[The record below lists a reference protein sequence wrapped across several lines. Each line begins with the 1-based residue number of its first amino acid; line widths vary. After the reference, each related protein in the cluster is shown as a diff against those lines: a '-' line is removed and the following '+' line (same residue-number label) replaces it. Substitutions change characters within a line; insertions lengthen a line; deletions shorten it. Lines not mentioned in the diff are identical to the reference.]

1 VNKRQRHRAILDLV
15 QAQVIASQEELRSL
29 LKDRGWAVTQSTL
42 SRDLRE
48 LRLARIPT
56 PDGPRYASS
65 DTYVAAEQRAV
76 VEDVLPQFFAT
87 LEGVGE
93 LIVVK
98 TLAGGAQPVAE
109 AIDAAGWPEIIGTLG
124 GENTIL
130 IVCRSAAAR
139 ERVEKKI
146 QKAANA

>member
-1 VNKRQRHRAILDLV
+1 VNKRQRHRTILDLV

-29 LKDRGWAVTQSTL
+29 LKERGWAVTQSTL

-56 PDGPRYASS
+56 PEGPRYSSS
-65 DTYVAAEQRAV
+65 DVFGTSDQRAL
-76 VEDVLPQFFAT
+76 VEDVLPQFFAS

-93 LIVVK
+93 LVVVK
-98 TLAGGAQPVAE
+98 TMSGGAQPVAE

-124 GENTIL
+124 GENVVL

-146 QKAANA
+146 QRVTHA

>member
-1 VNKRQRHRAILDLV
+1 MNKRQRHRTILDLV

-29 LKDRGWAVTQSTL
+29 LKERGWAVTQSTL

-56 PDGPRYASS
+56 PEGPRYAPS
-65 DTYVAAEQRAV
+65 DAFGGSDHRAL
-76 VEDVLPQFFAT
+76 VEDVLPQFFAS

-93 LIVVK
+93 LVVVK
-98 TLAGGAQPVAE
+98 TMSGGAQPVAE

-124 GENTIL
+124 GENVVL
-130 IVCRSAAAR
+130 IICRSAAAR

-146 QKAANA
+146 QRVTQA

>member
-1 VNKRQRHRAILDLV
+1 MDKRQRHRAILDLI

-29 LKDRGWAVTQSTL
+29 LKERGWAVTQSTL

-56 PDGPRYASS
+56 PEGPRYASS
-65 DTYVAAEQRAV
+65 DTFSGTDQRAL
-76 VEDVLPQFFAT
+76 VEDVLPQFFAS

-98 TLAGGAQPVAE
+98 TMSGGAQPVAE

-124 GENTIL
+124 GENVVLVI
-130 IVCRSAAAR
+130 CRSAAAR
-139 ERVEKKI
+139 ERMEKKI
-146 QKAANA
+146 QRVAKA